1 MYYEWQTTT
10 SNWLYFPSSVI
21 GILVLITVAND
32 QFVTMVAAYVA
43 LRRLLCVLVSRI
55 LNLYYIDVA
64 FVWLGG
70 VMLWLWYWFWLES
83 SHVVMEIVE
92 KTVGWIAS
100 FHWKIPVAFCMY
112 LFIISLVY
120 SGIESAVLLSTAF
133 VSKKQI
139 SYKTCWEIESQWLVW
154 ILL

>member
-1 MYYEWQTTT
+1 MNDKQRLLIDCI
-10 SNWLYFPSSVI
+10 SLLPVI

-32 QFVTMVAAYVA
+32 QFVTMVAAYV
-43 LRRLLCVLVSRI
+43 LCGELLCVLVSRI

-100 FHWKIPVAFCMY
+100 FHWKNPRSFLYVF
-112 LFIISLVY
+112 VY
-120 SGIESAVLLSTAF
+120 NFFGFQWDRECGFTFTAF
-133 VSKKQI
+133 ISKKQI
-139 SYKTCWEIESQWLVW
+139 LYKTCWEIESQWLVW
-154 ILL
+154 MLL

>member
-1 MYYEWQTTT
+1 MNDKQRLLIDCI
-10 SNWLYFPSSVI
+10 SLLPVI
-21 GILVLITVAND
+21 GILVLITIAND
-32 QFVTMVAAYVA
+32 QFVTMVAAYV
-43 LRRLLCVLVSRI
+43 LCGELLCVLVSRI

-112 LFIISLVY
+112 LFIISLAS
-120 SGIESAVLLSTAF
+120 SGIESAVLLSP
-133 VSKKQI
+133 
-139 SYKTCWEIESQWLVW
+139 
-154 ILL
+154 LLFQRNKSHTRHAEK

>member
-1 MYYEWQTTT
+1 MNDKQRLLIDCI
-10 SNWLYFPSSVI
+10 SLLPVI
-21 GILVLITVAND
+21 GILVLITVANN
-32 QFVTMVAAYVA
+32 QLVTMVAAYV
-43 LRRLLCVLVSRI
+43 LCGELLCVLVSRI

-120 SGIESAVLLSTAF
+120 SGIESAVLLSP
-133 VSKKQI
+133 
-139 SYKTCWEIESQWLVW
+139 
-154 ILL
+154 LLFQRNKSHTRHAEK